1 MLINCSICLRDISL
15 FNRQVSVL
23 NCGHFYHANCLNE
36 WLDNELSCPECRAQ
50 VTRGAFAT
58 NIYPK
63 INEETASQ
71 VKNLEEKC
79 EETASQVKT
88 LEEKCDK
95 SASQLKTLEEKCNE
109 SASLIKSLKEKCEN
123 QTNQIKLLKMVNLSL
138 KQSKL
143 IHFKFKLSQAISKL

>member
-15 FNRQVSVL
+15 YDRQVSVL

-36 WLDNELSCPECRAQ
+36 WLDKELSCPDCRAQ

-71 VKNLEEKC
+71 L
-79 EETASQVKT
+79 KT
-88 LEEKCDK
+88 LEEKCD
-95 SASQLKTLEEKCNE
+95 E

-123 QTNQIKLLKMVNLSL
+123 QTNHIKLLKMVNFSL

-143 IHFKFKLSQAISKL
+143 IYFKFKLSQASLKAY